1 MSVDMIIRT
10 GNKFDIDEILRMVK
24 AFIMESQLSD
34 NIKQSLDT
42 NYVNKLYHHLILGG
56 GLILVIEHEHKL
68 IGMIAGIKSPNI
80 WNEHD
85 HSLREILFYIEPEH
99 RKGRI
104 AYKLLTEY
112 NKSAQEMLDAK
123 KISNYTMTK
132 NEFTDKIDY
141 SRFGYNKIEETWA
154 IGL

>member
-1 MSVDMIIRT
+1 MNIRPGT
-10 GNKFDIDEILRMVK
+10 KFDINDILHMVK
-24 AFIMESQLSD
+24 EFVMESNLNDS
-34 NIKQSLDT
+34 IKQNLDT

-56 GLILVIEHEHKL
+56 GLILVIEHENKL

-85 HSLREILFYIEPEH
+85 YRLREILFYIEPEH

-104 AYKLLTEY
+104 AYKLLTAY
-112 NKSAQEMLDAK
+112 NKNAQELLDAK

-132 NEFTDKIDY
+132 NEFTDQIDY